1 MLEFL
6 KFSLVIVAVLMI
18 FVILVQNKNVT
29 LNLSDMS
36 WWMWEVTKRWPEK
49 ILENATIIL
58 AILFTII
65 SLALYL
71 IK

>member
-6 KFSLVIVAVLMI
+6 KFGLVIVAVLMI
-18 FVILVQNKNVT
+18 FVILIQNKNVT

-36 WWMWEVTKRWPEK
+36 WGMWEVTKRWPEK